1 MDGEATSGIPN
12 SSCFGFAFS
21 KRFQLDT
28 VTLSVQGVVCEEFSR
43 RNAKNWFEMPL
54 LATRVGRLVGSEDF
68 KHQLLK
74 VRAPS
79 GQRQRLQGPQG
90 KSSSILS

>member
-54 LATRVGRLVGSEDF
+54 QVGRLVGSEDF

-79 GQRQRLQGPQG
+79 GQRQRLQGPQE